1 MTANGTEAAS
11 TRWCKKNSFN
21 HSDATV
27 TTYTNVEI
35 TDYNVCCEELVYY
48 LCSLQLHL
56 QTFFTLN
63 EGH

>member
-27 TTYTNVEI
+27 TTYRNVEI
-35 TDYNVCCEELVYY
+35 TDYNACCEEFYY
-48 LCSLQLHL
+48 LYSLQLHL

-63 EGH
+63 EGQM